1 MEQIQLNRETHAYS
15 PDFPSVTAI
24 LQKAGLIDPTWFTEE
39 SRQRGSAVHLAAE
52 YFDRGTLIFDDLDPQ
67 IAAYLRGF
75 IQFRSNGH
83 PLSAHEWIETPL
95 KDPGGLYAGTADRI
109 LINRPRSVWDLK
121 TGDPKAAD
129 KYQLAAYTNVLEDP
143 ESYRRFCLYL
153 RPNGTY
159 RVREFPQE
167 EYAEDLNV
175 FFAALTI
182 YYARL
187 RERI

>member
-1 MEQIQLNRETHAYS
+1 MQQIELDRETHIYS
-15 PDFPSVTAI
+15 PNLPNVSTI

-39 SRQRGSAVHLAAE
+39 SRQRGSALHLAAE
-52 YFDRGTLIFDDLDPQ
+52 YYDRGTLVFDDLDPQ

-75 IQFRSNGH
+75 IQFRNNGH
-83 PLSAHEWIETPL
+83 PLAANEWIETPL
-95 KDPGGLYAGTADRI
+95 MDPLRLYAGTPDRI
-109 LINRPRSVWDLK
+109 LINRPRAIWDLK
-121 TGDPKAAD
+121 SGDYKPAD
-129 KYQLAAYTNVLEDP
+129 KWQLASYTNMLEEP

-159 RVREFPQE
+159 RVREFPQQ
-167 EYAEDLNV
+167 EYADDLNV